1 MKKVKKRILC
11 VILVLFCIY
20 QPMAVY
26 ASSADH
32 GGGGGTH
39 EDGETSY
46 EGDYTLKE
54 FLEPGLSSPEL
65 AAFALTEISKLI
77 VFVTNTGYGIV
88 TGTPYEDIAKGF
100 EVYND
105 SVGTGEWIHVDA
117 NNNVTYD
124 QELIDLL
131 KQFLEEYAQQHPDEV
146 EKINYRIIH
155 TMDYDTAFI
164 RYADY
169 KNALDGI
176 VKPPEGSNS
185 LAYWEEKWNAQT
197 QYESFPRMILLSTYG
212 RKSSPENVQDLSLS
226 QSFSFFEGYEKG
238 KTTCLI
244 GEFGGTNWG
253 SASEYHIGVYTY
265 DSAAGSLSVDRRVTG
280 FEQSCRFIWDPDD
293 LIWNGT
299 ENWSYL
305 FPSSGNAY
313 INMSAGFWGGGWGY
327 YAQNIDQEYGK
338 RYAAV
343 YNDDKSVTI
352 PVLAT
357 PNGSTFRLFATEQD
371 ALRFFEGCADSGLNF
386 DPNQVYTGGNI
397 TINNNGDVIINNGPG
412 GGEDDPDGDSS
423 GILGVLKDIRDWV
436 KKIYNQVVIGN
447 VINAIDALANVLD
460 TLKNYLDEV
469 AGDAAAIAEL
479 GEELVTKF
487 PFSLPRDILLVV
499 TLFEAEPVAPVW
511 EIPFRADFGGP
522 TGIKIDET
530 FTIDFTDF
538 KDAVDVLKWFLSL
551 VWIFGLAMLTPKV
564 LGIGGIGNSKGD

>member
-1 MKKVKKRILC
+1 MKRIKKRIFC
-11 VILVLFCIY
+11 IILVFICIY
-20 QPMAVY
+20 QPMVVF
-26 ASSADH
+26 ASNADH
-32 GGGGGTH
+32 GGGGGSH
-39 EDGETSY
+39 TSY
-46 EGDYTLKE
+46 EGDYTIVD
-54 FLEPGLSSPEL
+54 FLNERAEL
-65 AAFALTEISKLI
+65 YAFAWAEVSKLFI
-77 VFVTNTGYGIV
+77 FVTSTTYGVIS
-88 TGTPYEDIAKGF
+88 GASYEDIAKGF
-100 EVYND
+100 VTYSD
-105 SVGTGEWIHVDA
+105 SLLTGEWIHVDA

-131 KQFLEEYAQQHPDEV
+131 KQFLEEYAQQYPDEV
-146 EKINYRIIH
+146 EKVEYQLFQ
-155 TMDYDTAFI
+155 TSTYEELF
-164 RYADY
+164 ADY
-169 KNALDGI
+169 IDIKNAFSIYVPLD
-176 VKPPEGSNS
+176 VPSDLNS
-185 LAYWEEKWNAQT
+185 LENFRTMLKSQDKEFPHLMRGMVFNTQIDQNRAQGDINQNFMMYQNYEAALTDPTKTPCFIGSWDVDGAYRLGI
-197 QYESFPRMILLSTYG
+197 YI
-212 RKSSPENVQDLSLS
+212 
-226 QSFSFFEGYEKG
+226 
-238 KTTCLI
+238 
-244 GEFGGTNWG
+244 
-253 SASEYHIGVYTY
+253 Y
-265 DSAAGSLSVDRRVTG
+265 DSTTKSITVDRTLSSTQQYHYVWSDASLDSGFKLTG
-280 FEQSCRFIWDPDD
+280 TYK
-293 LIWNGT
+293 G
-299 ENWSYL
+299 L
-305 FPSSGNAY
+305 FDSSGNAY
-313 INMSAGFWGGGWGY
+313 VNMTDGYFNGWGNLPDATLY
-327 YAQNIDQEYGK
+327 PELRE
-338 RYAAV
+338 RYKADFSGETV
-343 YNDDKSVTI
+343 KLPILGTPDGSV
-352 PVLAT
+352 
-357 PNGSTFRLFATEQD
+357 FRLFATEQD

-522 TGIKIDET
+522 TGIKIGES